1 MSKNSDRDTM
11 SIISNFSN
19 EGHTAVIHSLDN
31 GGFEVLMYDSGDLKF
46 SREVKKNIQYAEDLA
61 ENFVMKYGEFK

>member
-1 MSKNSDRDTM
+1 M

-19 EGHTAVIHSLDN
+19 EERTAVIHSLDS
-31 GGFEVLMYDSGDLKF
+31 GGFEVLMYDSGHLKF
-46 SREVKKNIQYAEDLA
+46 SREVKNNIQYAEDLA